1 MLAGRTVTYWGHGHM
16 GRLVVELSHTMILVQ
31 QKPVGDGNTN
41 TNQVNGGSAPVSATG
56 AAETGDVKV
65 RDKW

>member
-1 MLAGRTVTYWGHGHM
+1 MDDM

-41 TNQVNGGSAPVSATG
+41 TNQVNGGSAPGSATG
-56 AAETGDVKV
+56 VAEPGDVEVIV
-65 RDKW
+65 RYRW

>member
-1 MLAGRTVTYWGHGHM
+1 MSLTGVMDDM

-41 TNQVNGGSAPVSATG
+41 TNQNGGSAPGSATG
-56 AAETGDVKV
+56 VAEPGAVEVIV
-65 RDKW
+65 RDRW